1 MMSTEI
7 ARTPPTS
14 TKRTCPSCAA
24 SARDALPI
32 RYGMVSAWV
41 LQQARRGEVVLG
53 PINHGRNEP
62 RLLCSHCGHRFAA
75 PRADL
80 DRFGR
85 PLANA
90 LPRAD
95 ATPAASRT
103 PRTAA
108 TPSPQLEGAQHST
121 MVPWSAESKG
131 ERDERRGRDEAPMSL
146 GQTPRREVLE
156 VASLRQAA

>member
-1 MMSTEI
+1 MMTTASAPTPSTP
-7 ARTPPTS
+7 ATS
-14 TKRTCPSCAA
+14 TRRACPSCAA
-24 SARDALPI
+24 NARDALPI

-41 LQQARRGEVVLG
+41 LEQARRGEVVLG

-85 PLANA
+85 PLV
-90 LPRAD
+90 D
-95 ATPAASRT
+95 AQPMASNQPAAL
-103 PRTAA
+103 
-108 TPSPQLEGAQHST
+108 PSPQPLAMPSAPVMARSEG
-121 MVPWSAESKG
+121 G
-131 ERDERRGRDEAPMSL
+131 RRERNEAAN
-146 GQTPRREVLE
+146 GTATPRREVLE